1 MKEAP
6 EGFLLSQEDL
16 ENINE
21 EELDE
26 LEETAEEYMNLISNF
41 NEDLDDILKEIND
54 SPVYEKL
61 GVKLHIDINYQYS
74 IGDRDDE

>member
-26 LEETAEEYMNLISNF
+26 LEETAEKYMDLISNF

-54 SPVYEKL
+54 SSVYEKL
-61 GVKLHIDINYQYS
+61 GVELHIDVNYQYS

>member
-16 ENINE
+16 EDINE

-26 LEETAEEYMNLISNF
+26 LEGTVEDYMELISEF
-41 NEDLDDILKEIND
+41 NEDLDEILMEINN

-61 GVKLHIDINYQYS
+61 GVELHIDIEYQYS
-74 IGDRDDE
+74 IGERDDE